1 MKYLLAILL
10 SVTMNLGIA
19 KAGVHAFEEDISTLA
34 AVDLDQTIQDQSYGE
49 SAEASHASGDCHLH
63 IIVLKQARL
72 ACHQASVERSGR
84 WTDVSV
90 ILARFQGF
98 YRPPRG

>member
-10 SVTMNLGIA
+10 SVTINLGVA
-19 KAGVHAFEEDISTLA
+19 ESGVHAFEEDVSTPA
-34 AVDLDQTIQDQSYGE
+34 TVDIDQTTQNQKNGE
-49 SAEASHASGDCHLH
+49 NGEASHASGDCHLH
-63 IIVLKQARL
+63 IIVLKQAQL
-72 ACHQASVERSGR
+72 ACHQVSAEPSRH

-90 ILARFQGF
+90 ILATFQGF